1 MFKFITNRPFWV
13 NLLAAIVLAIL
24 MVFLILQMLSWI
36 TKHGEYLTVPSVL
49 GKDTEAAIKLL
60 EDKGFEVIIQ
70 DSVYTD
76 TTKRGTVIKQLPDP
90 NSTVKINRSVFL
102 TVNRYTPPMIV
113 MPKLE
118 GLSLRFALEMLE
130 RNHLKLRDT
139 IYKPDFMKGS
149 VLEQQYK
156 GNKILAGQPIQ
167 WGSAITLIIGGGLE
181 EKEIIV
187 PDLIGMSYASA
198 KTILDSSGI
207 SVGAIIPYQ
216 GQSIADT
223 ANAFIIKQSPERYD
237 ADRTAMYIRSGQLMD
252 VWISP
257 TMIYL
262 KDTINVAQPKKEID

>member
-1 MFKFITNRPFWV
+1 
-13 NLLAAIVLAIL
+13 
-24 MVFLILQMLSWI
+24 MLSWI